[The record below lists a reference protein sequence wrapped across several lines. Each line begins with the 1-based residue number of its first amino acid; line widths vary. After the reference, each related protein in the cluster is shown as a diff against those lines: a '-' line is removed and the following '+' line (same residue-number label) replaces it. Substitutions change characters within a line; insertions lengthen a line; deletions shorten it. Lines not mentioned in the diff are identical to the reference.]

1 MNKST
6 WTPTQNTEL
15 IIIFILL
22 IFTFLFW
29 ESKIVFP
36 IKLFVVLIHEI
47 SHVLAA
53 VLSGGEIKFLTFNLN
68 LSGQTIIKNGNAV
81 LLAASGYLGSLMVGS
96 MIYLTSFYP
105 RFKKWFLNILV
116 LIILIV
122 TINLIQ
128 GGIQIFLGLLVSAFF
143 FIIPRYFP
151 EFLANIILRF
161 IGLVSCFYVLADI
174 KEDLLT
180 STLRETDTQILEYI
194 TGVSATAIGLSW
206 FLISAAVVFLLIKF
220 TISKIKN

>member
-1 MNKST
+1 M
-6 WTPTQNTEL
+6 
-15 IIIFILL
+15 
-22 IFTFLFW
+22 FTFLFW

-206 FLISAAVVFLLIKF
+206 FLISAAVVFY
-220 TISKIKN
+220 

>member
-105 RFKKWFLNILV
+105 RFKKWFLNILG

-194 TGVSATAIGLSW
+194 
-206 FLISAAVVFLLIKF
+206 
-220 TISKIKN
+220 

>member
-1 MNKST
+1 MAKTNRILS
-6 WTPTQNTEL
+6 PNTEL
-15 IIIFILL
+15 TLISSLL

-29 ESKIVFP
+29 DSKIVFP

-47 SHVLAA
+47 SHVIAA
-53 VLSGGEIKFLTFNLN
+53 IISGGEVKFLTFNLN
-68 LSGQTIIKNGNAV
+68 LSGQTIVKNGNAV
-81 LLAASGYLGSLMVGS
+81 LLAASGYLGSLIVGS
-96 MIYLTSFYP
+96 LLYLTSFYP

-128 GGIQIFLGLLVSAFF
+128 GGVQIFLGLLVSAFF

-151 EFLANIILRF
+151 EFLANIVLRF

-174 KEDLLT
+174 KEDL
-180 STLRETDTQILEYI
+180 
-194 TGVSATAIGLSW
+194 
-206 FLISAAVVFLLIKF
+206 
-220 TISKIKN
+220 

>member
-47 SHVLAA
+47 SHVVAA

-206 FLISAAVVFLLIKF
+206 FLISAAVVFLL
-220 TISKIKN
+220 